1 MTMLR
6 TGARTGALIEC
17 LLQPTQAR
25 IEHDGLVPSALK
37 RLAPHVRPQ
46 HEHQAVHRVAERV
59 RLDRGREHVR
69 HNRGL
74 TLAKLP
80 VNQELVHD
88 ANDTLNALISCK
100 AKEAR
105 ALPDDNALGAL

>member
-1 MTMLR
+1 M
-6 TGARTGALIEC
+6 
-17 LLQPTQAR
+17 
-25 IEHDGLVPSALK
+25 
-37 RLAPHVRPQ
+37 
-46 HEHQAVHRVAERV
+46 HRVAEGV

-74 TLAKLP
+74 TLAQLP

-88 ANDTLNALISCK
+88 ANDTLNAQIGRK

-105 ALPDDNALGAL
+105 ALSDDNALGAL